1 MKNKDLILNRI
12 GQIQISIDRTKQGI
26 QSASISPNEAIKNL
40 ERALD
45 VMEQLEN
52 LIEIQEDST
61 ISAFGSDVL
70 QENQLGNEK
79 LFPYLV
85 GLSALMVAGSAAFYS
100 VYGLSKLFS
109 GATFAVIVMAG
120 SLEFAKLVTASFL
133 YRFWDKINIVMRNYM
148 LVGVVTLVIITSAGI
163 FGFLSNAYQGATI
176 GFQKESTKLLAL
188 EERLDNL
195 QEEKRSLK
203 DDLEFQLS
211 EMPDNY
217 RTAKRKLRTDYN
229 PQIQEVNQ
237 EVLEIKEQISNLELK
252 LIDTGIDVGPAI
264 YLAKIFDTDVDTVV
278 KYFIFVL
285 IFVFDPMA
293 VVLVIAYNV
302 ALTNRLY
309 QNSGPRK
316 TEKEKTWSVY
326 GEGFLSSLKG
336 KIFKKDEPV
345 TYEEKSKKS
354 SKKIEKIKKDIIEEE
369 KKPHKF
375 GRDARKPSPNQL

>member
-1 MKNKDLILNRI
+1 M
-12 GQIQISIDRTKQGI
+12 
-26 QSASISPNEAIKNL
+26 
-40 ERALD
+40 
-45 VMEQLEN
+45 
-52 LIEIQEDST
+52 
-61 ISAFGSDVL
+61 
-70 QENQLGNEK
+70 GNEK

-217 RTAKRKLRTDYN
+217 RTAKRKLRNDYN

-237 EVLEIKEQISNLELK
+237 EVLDIKEQISNLELK

-354 SKKIEKIKKDIIEEE
+354 SKKIEEIKKDTIEEK

-375 GRDARKPSPNQL
+375 GRDARKPSPN

>member
-217 RTAKRKLRTDYN
+217 RTAKRKLRNDYN

-237 EVLEIKEQISNLELK
+237 EVLDIKEQISNLELK

-302 ALTNRLY
+302 ALTNRIY

-354 SKKIEKIKKDIIEEE
+354 SKKIEEIKKDIIEEE

>member
-211 EMPDNY
+211 ELPDNY

-336 KIFKKDEPV
+336 KIFKKDQPV

>member
-1 MKNKDLILNRI
+1 MERSKYLKNYI
-12 GQIQISIDRTKQGI
+12 GLG
-26 QSASISPNEAIKNL
+26 
-40 ERALD
+40 AL
-45 VMEQLEN
+45 L
-52 LIEIQEDST
+52 
-61 ISAFGSDVL
+61 
-70 QENQLGNEK
+70 
-79 LFPYLV
+79 
-85 GLSALMVAGSAAFYS
+85 VAGSAAFFS
-100 VYGLSKLFS
+100 VFGLSKLFS
-109 GATFAVIVMAG
+109 GAAFSVIIMAG
-120 SLEFAKLVTASFL
+120 SLEFAKLLGASFL

-211 EMPDNY
+211 ELPDNY
-217 RTAKRKLRTDYN
+217 RTAKRKLRADYN

-278 KYFIFVL
+278 KNFIFVL

-309 QNSGPRK
+309 ENSGPRK

-354 SKKIEKIKKDIIEEE
+354 SKKIEEIKKDIIEEE

-375 GRDARKPSPNQL
+375 GRDARKPSPN

>member
-1 MKNKDLILNRI
+1 
-12 GQIQISIDRTKQGI
+12 
-26 QSASISPNEAIKNL
+26 
-40 ERALD
+40 
-45 VMEQLEN
+45 
-52 LIEIQEDST
+52 
-61 ISAFGSDVL
+61 
-70 QENQLGNEK
+70 
-79 LFPYLV
+79 
-85 GLSALMVAGSAAFYS
+85 MVAGSAAFYS

-188 EERLDNL
+188 EERLYNL

-211 EMPDNY
+211 ELPDNY
-217 RTAKRKLRTDYN
+217 RTAKRKLRADYN

-237 EVLEIKEQISNLELK
+237 EALEIKEQISNLELK

-309 QNSGPRK
+309 ENSGPRK

-354 SKKIEKIKKDIIEEE
+354 SKKIEEIKKDIIEEE

-375 GRDARKPSPNQL
+375 GRDARKPSPN

>member
-203 DDLEFQLS
+203 DDLEFQLN
-211 EMPDNY
+211 ELPDNY

-354 SKKIEKIKKDIIEEE
+354 SKKIEEIKKDIIEEE

>member
-217 RTAKRKLRTDYN
+217 RTAKRKLRNDYN

-237 EVLEIKEQISNLELK
+237 EVLDIKEQISNLELK

-354 SKKIEKIKKDIIEEE
+354 SKKIEEIKKDIIEEE

>member
-1 MKNKDLILNRI
+1 
-12 GQIQISIDRTKQGI
+12 
-26 QSASISPNEAIKNL
+26 
-40 ERALD
+40 
-45 VMEQLEN
+45 
-52 LIEIQEDST
+52 
-61 ISAFGSDVL
+61 
-70 QENQLGNEK
+70 LGNEK

-211 EMPDNY
+211 ELPDNY

-336 KIFKKDEPV
+336 KIFKKDQPV

-375 GRDARKPSPNQL
+375 GRDARKPSPN

>member
-1 MKNKDLILNRI
+1 
-12 GQIQISIDRTKQGI
+12 
-26 QSASISPNEAIKNL
+26 
-40 ERALD
+40 
-45 VMEQLEN
+45 
-52 LIEIQEDST
+52 
-61 ISAFGSDVL
+61 
-70 QENQLGNEK
+70 
-79 LFPYLV
+79 
-85 GLSALMVAGSAAFYS
+85 
-100 VYGLSKLFS
+100 
-109 GATFAVIVMAG
+109 MAG

-163 FGFLSNAYQGATI
+163 FGFLSNAYLGATI

-211 EMPDNY
+211 ELPDNY
-217 RTAKRKLRTDYN
+217 RTAKRKLRADYN

-309 QNSGPRK
+309 ENSGPRK

-354 SKKIEKIKKDIIEEE
+354 SKKIEEIKKDIIEEE

-375 GRDARKPSPNQL
+375 GRDARKPSPN

>member
-1 MKNKDLILNRI
+1 M
-12 GQIQISIDRTKQGI
+12 
-26 QSASISPNEAIKNL
+26 
-40 ERALD
+40 
-45 VMEQLEN
+45 
-52 LIEIQEDST
+52 
-61 ISAFGSDVL
+61 
-70 QENQLGNEK
+70 GNEK

-133 YRFWDKINIVMRNYM
+133 YRFWDKINVVMRNYM

-217 RTAKRKLRTDYN
+217 RTAKRKLRNDYN

-237 EVLEIKEQISNLELK
+237 EVLDIKEQISNLELK

-302 ALTNRLY
+302 ALTNRIY
-309 QNSGPRK
+309 QNSEPRK

-326 GEGFLSSLKG
+326 GEGLLSSLKG

-354 SKKIEKIKKDIIEEE
+354 SKKIEEIKKDTIVEE

-375 GRDARKPSPNQL
+375 GRDARKPSPN

>member
-1 MKNKDLILNRI
+1 
-12 GQIQISIDRTKQGI
+12 
-26 QSASISPNEAIKNL
+26 
-40 ERALD
+40 
-45 VMEQLEN
+45 
-52 LIEIQEDST
+52 
-61 ISAFGSDVL
+61 
-70 QENQLGNEK
+70 
-79 LFPYLV
+79 
-85 GLSALMVAGSAAFYS
+85 MVAGSAAFYS

-148 LVGVVTLVIITSAGI
+148 LVGVVTLVIITCAGI

-211 EMPDNY
+211 ELPDNY
-217 RTAKRKLRTDYN
+217 RTAKRKLRADYN

-309 QNSGPRK
+309 ENSGPRK

-345 TYEEKSKKS
+345 IYEEKSKKS
-354 SKKIEKIKKDIIEEE
+354 SKKIEEIKKDIIEEE

-375 GRDARKPSPNQL
+375 GRDARKPSPN

>member
-1 MKNKDLILNRI
+1 MERSKYLKNYI
-12 GQIQISIDRTKQGI
+12 GLG
-26 QSASISPNEAIKNL
+26 
-40 ERALD
+40 AL
-45 VMEQLEN
+45 L
-52 LIEIQEDST
+52 
-61 ISAFGSDVL
+61 
-70 QENQLGNEK
+70 
-79 LFPYLV
+79 
-85 GLSALMVAGSAAFYS
+85 VAGSAAFFS
-100 VYGLSKLFS
+100 VFGLSKLFS
-109 GATFAVIVMAG
+109 GAAFSVIIMAG
-120 SLEFAKLVTASFL
+120 SLEFAKLLGASFL

-211 EMPDNY
+211 ELPDNY
-217 RTAKRKLRTDYN
+217 RTAKRKLRADYN

-309 QNSGPRK
+309 ENSGPRK

-354 SKKIEKIKKDIIEEE
+354 SKKIEEIKKDIIEEE

-375 GRDARKPSPNQL
+375 GRDARKPSPN

>member
-1 MKNKDLILNRI
+1 M
-12 GQIQISIDRTKQGI
+12 
-26 QSASISPNEAIKNL
+26 
-40 ERALD
+40 
-45 VMEQLEN
+45 
-52 LIEIQEDST
+52 
-61 ISAFGSDVL
+61 
-70 QENQLGNEK
+70 GNEK

-120 SLEFAKLVTASFL
+120 SLEFAKLVTASLL

-211 EMPDNY
+211 ELPDNY
-217 RTAKRKLRTDYN
+217 RTAKRKLRADYN

-336 KIFKKDEPV
+336 KIFKTCPQ
-345 TYEEKSKKS
+345 SF
-354 SKKIEKIKKDIIEEE
+354 IR
-369 KKPHKF
+369 KF
-375 GRDARKPSPNQL
+375 GVILSPVFSISFFFTKKLFCSL

>member
-176 GFQKESTKLLAL
+176 
-188 EERLDNL
+188 
-195 QEEKRSLK
+195 
-203 DDLEFQLS
+203 
-211 EMPDNY
+211 
-217 RTAKRKLRTDYN
+217 
-229 PQIQEVNQ
+229 
-237 EVLEIKEQISNLELK
+237 
-252 LIDTGIDVGPAI
+252 
-264 YLAKIFDTDVDTVV
+264 
-278 KYFIFVL
+278 
-285 IFVFDPMA
+285 
-293 VVLVIAYNV
+293 
-302 ALTNRLY
+302 
-309 QNSGPRK
+309 
-316 TEKEKTWSVY
+316 
-326 GEGFLSSLKG
+326 
-336 KIFKKDEPV
+336 
-345 TYEEKSKKS
+345 
-354 SKKIEKIKKDIIEEE
+354 
-369 KKPHKF
+369 
-375 GRDARKPSPNQL
+375 

>member
-1 MKNKDLILNRI
+1 MERSKYLKNYI
-12 GQIQISIDRTKQGI
+12 GLG
-26 QSASISPNEAIKNL
+26 
-40 ERALD
+40 AL
-45 VMEQLEN
+45 L
-52 LIEIQEDST
+52 
-61 ISAFGSDVL
+61 
-70 QENQLGNEK
+70 
-79 LFPYLV
+79 
-85 GLSALMVAGSAAFYS
+85 VAGSAAFFS
-100 VYGLSKLFS
+100 VFGLSKLFS
-109 GATFAVIVMAG
+109 GAAFSVIIMAG
-120 SLEFAKLVTASFL
+120 SLEFAKLLGASFL

-211 EMPDNY
+211 ELPDNY

-336 KIFKKDEPV
+336 KIFKKDQPV

-375 GRDARKPSPNQL
+375 GRDARKPSPN

>member
-1 MKNKDLILNRI
+1 M
-12 GQIQISIDRTKQGI
+12 
-26 QSASISPNEAIKNL
+26 
-40 ERALD
+40 
-45 VMEQLEN
+45 
-52 LIEIQEDST
+52 
-61 ISAFGSDVL
+61 
-70 QENQLGNEK
+70 GNEK

-211 EMPDNY
+211 ELPDNY
-217 RTAKRKLRTDYN
+217 RTAKRNQSRGIGDKGTD
-229 PQIQEVNQ
+229 IKFRI
-237 EVLEIKEQISNLELK
+237 EI
-252 LIDTGIDVGPAI
+252 D
-264 YLAKIFDTDVDTVV
+264 
-278 KYFIFVL
+278 
-285 IFVFDPMA
+285 
-293 VVLVIAYNV
+293 
-302 ALTNRLY
+302 
-309 QNSGPRK
+309 
-316 TEKEKTWSVY
+316 
-326 GEGFLSSLKG
+326 
-336 KIFKKDEPV
+336 
-345 TYEEKSKKS
+345 
-354 SKKIEKIKKDIIEEE
+354 
-369 KKPHKF
+369 
-375 GRDARKPSPNQL
+375 

>member
-211 EMPDNY
+211 ELPDNY
-217 RTAKRKLRTDYN
+217 RTAKRKLRADYN

-354 SKKIEKIKKDIIEEE
+354 SKKIEEIKKDIIEEE

>member
-211 EMPDNY
+211 ELPDNY
-217 RTAKRKLRTDYN
+217 RTAKRKLRADYN

-309 QNSGPRK
+309 ENSGPRK

-354 SKKIEKIKKDIIEEE
+354 SKKIEEIKKDIIEEE